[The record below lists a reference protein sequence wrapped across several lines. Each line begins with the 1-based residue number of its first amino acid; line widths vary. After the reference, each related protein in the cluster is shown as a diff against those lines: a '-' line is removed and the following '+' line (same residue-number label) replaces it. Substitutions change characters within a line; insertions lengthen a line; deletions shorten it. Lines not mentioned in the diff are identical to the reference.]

1 MKKGNI
7 YKFSFVSKHS
17 SLNYKNVMFLG
28 EEWSYPEGGF
38 AVRNYKI
45 LILGDL
51 LPTTID
57 KSLVRYMTPV

>member
-7 YKFSFVSKHS
+7 YKFSYISENS
-17 SLNYKNVMFLG
+17 ELNYKNIMFLG

-38 AVRNYKI
+38 AVRNYKV
-45 LILGDL
+45 LILGEIS
-51 LPTTID
+51 PVTID

>member
-7 YKFSFVSKHS
+7 YKFSYISKNS
-17 SLNYKNVMFLG
+17 ELNHKNVLFLG
-28 EEWSYPEGGF
+28 EEWNYPEGGF

-51 LPTTID
+51 LPVTID